1 MRDRNGDDNGQ
12 ATMLAVSVVALAV
25 ALMLGAVRLGVRL
38 IDLERASAAADAA
51 ALAALDGGRSA
62 AADMAARNG
71 ARLTEFTVLG
81 GDVAV
86 VVVLGDATGEARATR
101 AP

>member
-1 MRDRNGDDNGQ
+1 VRDRNGDDNGQ
-12 ATMLAVSVVALAV
+12 ATLLAVSVVALAV

-71 ARLTEFTVLG
+71 ARLTGFTALG
-81 GDVAV
+81 DDVAV
-86 VVVLGDATGEARATR
+86 VVVVGDATGEARATR